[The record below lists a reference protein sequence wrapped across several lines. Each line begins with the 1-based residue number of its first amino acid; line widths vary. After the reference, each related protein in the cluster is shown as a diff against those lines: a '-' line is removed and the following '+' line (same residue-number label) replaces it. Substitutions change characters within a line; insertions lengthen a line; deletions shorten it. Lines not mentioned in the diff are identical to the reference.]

1 MDRILIVGCSGSGKS
16 TLSRKL
22 SERASLPVVHLDQLF
37 WQSGWVSV
45 SREVFDQRLFDEL
58 ENPKWIID
66 GNFDRTLPLRLARCD
81 TAICLN
87 YSRRTCL
94 TGIVKRVAA
103 SYGHTRPDMAEGCP
117 ERVDWSFLKWVWNF
131 PKKQLPVLRQALA
144 DAEKNGVRVLRFKNR
159 KACRE
164 WLESLPAGTV
174 NSNDKCDPVA
184 I

>member
-22 SERASLPVVHLDQLF
+22 SERTSLPVVHLDQLF

-45 SREVFDQRLFDEL
+45 SREVFDQRLSDEL
-58 ENPKWIID
+58 EKPKWIID

-81 TAICLN
+81 TAICLD

-144 DAEKNGVRVLRFKNR
+144 DAEKNGVRVLRFRNR

>member
-22 SERASLPVVHLDQLF
+22 SERTSLPVVHLDQLF

-45 SREVFDQRLFDEL
+45 SREVFDQRLSDEL
-58 ENPKWIID
+58 EKPKWIID

-81 TAICLN
+81 TAICLD

-94 TGIVKRVAA
+94 TGVVKRVAA

-117 ERVDWSFLKWVWNF
+117 ERVDWSFLKWIWNF